1 MNQLESKVLNTIGTY
16 GLLSDG
22 DSVVIAVSGG
32 ADSVALLKVLVDLRG
47 TLGIRVH
54 AAHVNHQ
61 LRGAEADADE
71 AFVGDLCDAM
81 DVPLEI
87 RQAAGLQREGG
98 GNLENEARK
107 ARYAH
112 LAEIADVRNA
122 ALATAH
128 TLNDQAETF
137 LMKLLRGAGPA
148 GLSGILVQRS
158 HTLRA
163 TSATDEVKEVRVIRP
178 LIEVSRPEI
187 VEYLEHHELQFREDA
202 TNTETTYDRNW
213 VRHNLIPL
221 LEGRLNPQL
230 VPVLARSAGLFAE
243 VDAFLQQEAEKVLEV
258 VARREAGD
266 VLIPAEALAQLSPI
280 LAKQVIRSSIREVK
294 GDLEGISQQHV
305 DDVMSLTT
313 KTSGRQVHLPD
324 CLSVARDFDWFRF
337 HEREREPQGFR
348 YEIEVPGEIQLKE
361 IGKTVKVGKWTE
373 EADAGSPVFLVA
385 GHRLIVRSRQPGDR
399 YRISP
404 RSPEKSLK
412 KLLIERKIPLKWRDR
427 LVVCECRGDIIWV
440 EGLSPDPGLQAD
452 VFDKNAFTIEVQNET
467 F

>member
-1 MNQLESKVLNTIGTY
+1 MSQLESKVFNTIRKY
-16 GLLSDG
+16 GLLSEG
-22 DSVVIAVSGG
+22 DSVAVAVSGG
-32 ADSVALLKVLVDLRG
+32 ADSVALLKVLVDLRE
-47 TLGIRVH
+47 TLGHEVF

-61 LRGAEADADE
+61 LRGADADADE
-71 AFVGDLCDAM
+71 AFVGELCDAM
-81 DVPLEI
+81 GVPLEI
-87 RQAAGLQREGG
+87 RQAAGLQSEDG

-107 ARYAH
+107 ARYAF
-112 LAEIADVRNA
+112 LAEIADVRGA
-122 ALATAH
+122 AIATAH

-158 HTLRA
+158 HTPG
-163 TSATDEVKEVRVIRP
+163 ATDEAKEVRVIRP
-178 LIEVSRPEI
+178 LIEVSRSEI
-187 VEYLEHHELQFREDA
+187 VEYLAHHELQFREDA
-202 TNTETTYDRNW
+202 TNAETTYDRNW

-258 VARREAGD
+258 VARRETRD
-266 VLIPAEALAQLSPI
+266 VLIPAEALGRLSPI

-305 DDVMSLTT
+305 DDVMSLLT

-324 CLSVARDFDWFRF
+324 CLSVAREFDWIRF
-337 HEREREPQGFR
+337 QKREREPRGFR

-361 IGKTVKVGKWTE
+361 IGKTVKVRRWTDG
-373 EADAGSPVFLVA
+373 ADAGLPVLLA
-385 GHRLIVRSRQPGDR
+385 PGYRLIVRSRQPGDR

-412 KLLIERKIPLKWRDR
+412 KILIERKIPLKRRDR
-427 LVVCECRGDIIWV
+427 LVICECRGDVVWV
-440 EGLSPDPGLQAD
+440 EGLSPGLGFKAD
-452 VFDKNAFTIEVQNET
+452 AFDKNAFTIEVQNET